1 MNSQKDDAYDS
12 DAIPKQ
18 ILHISILSSNTMT
31 STPTKNDYEEKLSPI
46 INICNE
52 SNLWQE
58 ITLPESKHQYVD
70 GFP

>member
-52 SNLWQE
+52 SNL
-58 ITLPESKHQYVD
+58 
-70 GFP
+70 

>member
-1 MNSQKDDAYDS
+1 
-12 DAIPKQ
+12 
-18 ILHISILSSNTMT
+18 MT
-31 STPTKNDYEEKLSPI
+31 STPTKNNYEEKLSPI

>member
-1 MNSQKDDAYDS
+1 
-12 DAIPKQ
+12 
-18 ILHISILSSNTMT
+18 MT

-58 ITLPESKHQYVD
+58 INIYFEGDVCLLVPTN
-70 GFP
+70 